1 MHIYERLCACFLKVL
16 QIVQVWMFESYGV
29 VLSSFLK
36 RLYVHCIPAI
46 CNVPNA
52 ESCNFALNV
61 DFYVK

>member
-1 MHIYERLCACFLKVL
+1 MLLKVL

-29 VLSSFLK
+29 VLSSFFK
-36 RLYVHCIPAI
+36 RLFAHCIPAI

>member
-1 MHIYERLCACFLKVL
+1 MRPEGVADSS
-16 QIVQVWMFESYGV
+16 VWMFESYGV

-36 RLYVHCIPAI
+36 RLYAHCIPAI